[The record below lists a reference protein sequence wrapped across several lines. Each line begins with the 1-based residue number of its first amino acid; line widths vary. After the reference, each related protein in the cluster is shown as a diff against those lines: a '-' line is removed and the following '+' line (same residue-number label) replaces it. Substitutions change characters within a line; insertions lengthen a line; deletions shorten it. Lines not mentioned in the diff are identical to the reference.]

1 MSTYPNYSLG
11 RPSYSGSPLPH
22 AQKEHLHG
30 KDCQQHRRGYR
41 RDSLVRLNRL
51 DEGLPGNVAVKL
63 EFYNPAGSVK
73 DRIGRAIIDAAEE
86 SGALKPGGTIV
97 EGTSGN
103 TGIALAMVGAAR
115 GYRVILTMPETMSA
129 ERRVLLRAYGAQIVL
144 TPGTE
149 GMRGAVE
156 KAKEI
161 VANTE
166 NAILASQFSN
176 EANPAIHYKTTG
188 PEIWEATDGKVDIF
202 VAGIGTG
209 GTISGSGK
217 YLKEQ
222 NPNIKVVAVEPKDS
236 PLLSEGRVGPHKI
249 QGLGANFVPE
259 TLDRGI
265 YDSVT
270 AVSAEDAMRTSRQLA
285 TQEGILGG
293 ISSGAAVWAALE
305 EAKKS
310 ENKDKL
316 IVAIVPD
323 FGERYISTA
332 LYEDIR
338 G

>member
-1 MSTYPNYSLG
+1 VAEIVNSIVDAIGQTP
-11 RPSYSGSPLPH
+11 
-22 AQKEHLHG
+22 
-30 KDCQQHRRGYR
+30 
-41 RDSLVRLNRL
+41 LVRLNRL
-51 DEGLPGNVAVKL
+51 DAGLPGNVAVKL

-86 SGALKPGGTIV
+86 AGALKPGGTIV

-115 GYRVILTMPETMSA
+115 GYNVILTMPETMSA
-129 ERRVLLRAYGAQIVL
+129 ERRVLLRAYGAKIVL
-144 TPGTE
+144 TPGTD

-156 KAKEI
+156 KAQEI
-161 VANTE
+161 VATTD

-188 PEIWEATDGKVDIF
+188 PEIWDATDGKVDIF
-202 VAGIGTG
+202 VSGIGTG
-209 GTISGSGK
+209 GTISGAGK
-217 YLKEQ
+217 YLKEK
-222 NPNIKVVAVEPKDS
+222 NPNLQIVAVEPQDS

-249 QGLGANFVPE
+249 QGLGANFVPD
-259 TLDRGI
+259 TLDREI
-265 YDSVT
+265 YDSVI
-270 AVSAEDAMRTSRQLA
+270 AVSGEEAIRTSRALA

-293 ISSGAAVWAALE
+293 ISSGAAVYAALE

-316 IVAIVPD
+316 IVAVVPD
-323 FGERYISTA
+323 FGERYISTV

>member
-1 MSTYPNYSLG
+1 MAKILNSIVEATG
-11 RPSYSGSPLPH
+11 QTPLV
-22 AQKEHLHG
+22 K
-30 KDCQQHRRGYR
+30 
-41 RDSLVRLNRL
+41 LNRL

-73 DRIGRAIIDAAEE
+73 DRIGRAIIDAAEK
-86 SGALKPGGTIV
+86 SGALKPGGAIV

>member
-1 MSTYPNYSLG
+1 MAKILNSIVEATG
-11 RPSYSGSPLPH
+11 QTPLI
-22 AQKEHLHG
+22 K
-30 KDCQQHRRGYR
+30 
-41 RDSLVRLNRL
+41 LNRL

-73 DRIGRAIIDAAEE
+73 DRIGRAIIDAAEK

-161 VANTE
+161 VATTE

-176 EANPAIHYKTTG
+176 EANPAIHYNTTG

-209 GTISGSGK
+209 GTISGTGK

-222 NPNIKVVAVEPKDS
+222 NPNVKVVAVEPKDS

-249 QGLGANFVPE
+249 QGLGANFVPD

-270 AVSAEDAMRTSRQLA
+270 PVSAEDAMRTSRLLA

-316 IVAIVPD
+316 IVALVPD

>member
-1 MSTYPNYSLG
+1 MAKILNSIVEATG
-11 RPSYSGSPLPH
+11 QTPLV
-22 AQKEHLHG
+22 K
-30 KDCQQHRRGYR
+30 
-41 RDSLVRLNRL
+41 LNRL

-73 DRIGRAIIDAAEE
+73 DRIGRAIIDAAEK

-161 VANTE
+161 VATTE
-166 NAILASQFSN
+166 NAILASQFTN
-176 EANPAIHYKTTG
+176 EANPAIHYNTTG

-209 GTISGSGK
+209 GTISGTGK

-222 NPNIKVVAVEPKDS
+222 NPDVKVVAVEPKDS

-259 TLDRGI
+259 TLDRGV

-270 AVSAEDAMRTSRQLA
+270 PVSAEDAMRTSRLLA

>member
-1 MSTYPNYSLG
+1 MAEIVNSIVDAIGQTP
-11 RPSYSGSPLPH
+11 
-22 AQKEHLHG
+22 
-30 KDCQQHRRGYR
+30 
-41 RDSLVRLNRL
+41 LVRLNRL
-51 DEGLPGNVAVKL
+51 DSGLPGNVAVKL

-86 SGALKPGGTIV
+86 AGARKPGGTIV

-115 GYRVILTMPETMSA
+115 GYNVILTMPETMSA
-129 ERRVLLRAYGAQIVL
+129 ERRVLLRAYGAKIVL
-144 TPGTE
+144 TPGTD

-156 KAKEI
+156 KAQEI
-161 VANTE
+161 VATTD

-188 PEIWEATDGKVDIF
+188 PEIWDATDGKIDIF
-202 VAGIGTG
+202 VSGIGTG
-209 GTISGSGK
+209 GTISGAGK
-217 YLKEQ
+217 YLKEK
-222 NPNIKVVAVEPKDS
+222 NPNLQIVAVEPQDS

-249 QGLGANFVPE
+249 QGLGANFVPD
-259 TLDRGI
+259 TLDREI
-265 YDSVT
+265 YDSVI
-270 AVSAEDAMRTSRQLA
+270 AVSGEEAIRTSRALA

-293 ISSGAAVWAALE
+293 ISSGAAVYAALE

-316 IVAIVPD
+316 IVAVVPD
-323 FGERYISTA
+323 FGERYISTV

>member
-1 MSTYPNYSLG
+1 MAKIVNSIVEAIGETP
-11 RPSYSGSPLPH
+11 
-22 AQKEHLHG
+22 
-30 KDCQQHRRGYR
+30 
-41 RDSLVRLNRL
+41 LVRLNRL

-222 NPNIKVVAVEPKDS
+222 NPTIKVVAVEPKDS

>member
-1 MSTYPNYSLG
+1 MARILDDITQAVGNTP
-11 RPSYSGSPLPH
+11 
-22 AQKEHLHG
+22 
-30 KDCQQHRRGYR
+30 
-41 RDSLVRLNRL
+41 LVRLNRL
-51 DEGLPGNVAVKL
+51 AKDLPGDVAVKV
-63 EFYNPAGSVK
+63 EFYNPANSVK
-73 DRIGRAIIDAAEE
+73 DRIGTAIVDAAEAAGE
-86 SGALKPGGTIV
+86 LTPGGTIV

-156 KAKEI
+156 KAQEI

-249 QGLGANFVPE
+249 QGLGANFIPE

-270 AVSAEDAMRTSRQLA
+270 AVSGDDAMRTSRQLA

-316 IVAIVPD
+316 IVAVVPD

>member
-1 MSTYPNYSLG
+1 MAEIVNSIVDAIGQTP
-11 RPSYSGSPLPH
+11 
-22 AQKEHLHG
+22 
-30 KDCQQHRRGYR
+30 
-41 RDSLVRLNRL
+41 LVRLNRL
-51 DEGLPGNVAVKL
+51 DAGLPGNVAVKL

-86 SGALKPGGTIV
+86 AGALKPGGTIV

-115 GYRVILTMPETMSA
+115 GYNVILTMPETMSA
-129 ERRVLLRAYGAQIVL
+129 ERRVLLRAYGAKIVL
-144 TPGTE
+144 TPGTD

-156 KAKEI
+156 KAQEI
-161 VANTE
+161 VATTD

-188 PEIWEATDGKVDIF
+188 PEIWDATDGKIDIF
-202 VAGIGTG
+202 VSGIGTG
-209 GTISGSGK
+209 GTSSGAGK
-217 YLKEQ
+217 YLKEK
-222 NPNIKVVAVEPKDS
+222 NPNLQIVAVEPQDS

-249 QGLGANFVPE
+249 QGLGANFVPD
-259 TLDRGI
+259 TLDREI
-265 YDSVT
+265 YDSVI
-270 AVSAEDAMRTSRQLA
+270 AVSGEEAIRTSRALA

-293 ISSGAAVWAALE
+293 ISSGAAVYAALE

-316 IVAIVPD
+316 IVAVVPD
-323 FGERYISTA
+323 FGERYISTV

>member
-1 MSTYPNYSLG
+1 MAEIVNSIVDAIGQTP
-11 RPSYSGSPLPH
+11 
-22 AQKEHLHG
+22 
-30 KDCQQHRRGYR
+30 
-41 RDSLVRLNRL
+41 LVRLNRL
-51 DEGLPGNVAVKL
+51 DAGLPGNVAVKL

-86 SGALKPGGTIV
+86 AGALKPGGTIV

-115 GYRVILTMPETMSA
+115 GYNVVLTMPETMSA
-129 ERRVLLRAYGAQIVL
+129 ERRVLLRAYGAKIVL
-144 TPGTE
+144 TPGTD

-156 KAKEI
+156 KAQEI
-161 VANTE
+161 VATTD

-188 PEIWEATDGKVDIF
+188 PEIWDATDSKIDIF
-202 VAGIGTG
+202 VSGIGTG
-209 GTISGSGK
+209 GTISGAGK
-217 YLKEQ
+217 YLKEK
-222 NPNIKVVAVEPKDS
+222 NPNLQIVAVEPQDS

-249 QGLGANFVPE
+249 QGLGANFVPD
-259 TLDRGI
+259 TLDREI
-265 YDSVT
+265 YDSVI
-270 AVSAEDAMRTSRQLA
+270 AVSGEEAIRTSRALA

-293 ISSGAAVWAALE
+293 ISSGAAVYAALE

-316 IVAIVPD
+316 IVAVVPD
-323 FGERYISTA
+323 FGERYISTV

>member
-1 MSTYPNYSLG
+1 MAKIVNSIVEAIGETP
-11 RPSYSGSPLPH
+11 
-22 AQKEHLHG
+22 
-30 KDCQQHRRGYR
+30 
-41 RDSLVRLNRL
+41 LVRLNRL

-259 TLDRGI
+259 TLDRCI